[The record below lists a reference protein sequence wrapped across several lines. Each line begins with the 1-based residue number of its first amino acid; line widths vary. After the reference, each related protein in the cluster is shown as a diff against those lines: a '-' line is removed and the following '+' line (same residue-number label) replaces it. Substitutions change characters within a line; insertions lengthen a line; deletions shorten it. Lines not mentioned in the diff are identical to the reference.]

1 MVTKWKVVPFLFNA
15 GKFGLA
21 VRLKIDNV
29 NITQEDVA
37 GMAGI
42 SDTTVSRIASGLYNN
57 IEMNTF
63 LGICNALDLNPLDY
77 LELGE

>member
-1 MVTKWKVVPFLFNA
+1 MVKSYKVIPFIFNA

-42 SDTTVSRIASGLYNN
+42 SDTTVSRIASGLHAN

-63 LGICNALDLNPLDY
+63 LGICNALDLNALDY
-77 LELGE
+77 LELAE

>member
-29 NITQEDVA
+29 NVTQEDVA

-42 SDTTVSRIASGLYNN
+42 SDTTVSRIASGLHTN

>member
-1 MVTKWKVVPFLFNA
+1 MVTKWKIVPFLFNA

-21 VRLKIDNV
+21 IRLKIDNV

-42 SDTTVSRIASGLYNN
+42 SDTTVSRIASGLHAN